1 VFQGNVFNSGI
12 STAVLS
18 TSCLSVFVC
27 LFVVYFYKNSICFL
41 SRHFLVLIIMS
52 KLPARFICKLPENGH
67 RSGLVPDALEDKA
80 YYGSDEPFSKP

>member
-1 VFQGNVFNSGI
+1 
-12 STAVLS
+12 
-18 TSCLSVFVC
+18 
-27 LFVVYFYKNSICFL
+27 
-41 SRHFLVLIIMS
+41 MS